1 MIPNPKMTKT
11 EVQIMHTRRVGS
23 ITCGIS
29 LIVFG
34 IMFLISP
41 FLDKINYSF
50 ILHFWPII
58 LIGLGVEILAAN
70 RHCRNDENCS
80 LKYDKGAIIMMIIL
94 MLFAACMGTAEFY
107 LKYAETHTTWI
118 Y

>member
-1 MIPNPKMTKT
+1 
-11 EVQIMHTRRVGS
+11 MHTRRVGG

-29 LIVFG
+29 LIFFG

-41 FLDKINYSF
+41 FLDKIDYSF

-58 LIGLGVEILAAN
+58 LIGLGVEMLAAN
-70 RHCRNDENCS
+70 HRCRNDENS
-80 LKYDKGAIIMMIIL
+80 RLKYDKGAIFIMVIL
-94 MLFAACMGTAEFY
+94 MLFAACMGTAEFC
-107 LKYAETHTTWI
+107 LKYAETHATWI